1 MKYYGK
7 PIRLLSGGLA
17 TSILYT
23 SCCPTVIDEKDM
35 IYLSSENLIQ
45 LNDRIATPLSLNLKN
60 GDYEYLKFLDKLS
73 KEIISDPSIATDFS
87 KNPQVYLNK
96 YQYRGDINLDDGLL
110 KLILALSDTDIA
122 NAIKEGDIKKF
133 LQLCKEKNLIGNI
146 GFFNDGYYQEQ
157 IKELTKKDEFKQY
170 LESINPELITPYS
183 GPSGPPVQPPP
194 PDVVAAV
201 PVVAYFVAVI
211 VASAAIALAMAV
223 VIMEAVKGPQN
234 KNLSV
239 GNQDDLIINA
249 WILKGGK
256 NFQAT
261 FDEQVDKY
269 IDDIIDFVKS
279 EYPSC
284 FESVSETQVRE
295 LLKYNFTI
303 K

>member
-73 KEIISDPSIATDFS
+73 KEIISDPSIAADFS

-96 YQYRGDINLDDGLL
+96 YQYGGDINLDDGLL

-122 NAIKEGDIKKF
+122 NAIKEGNIKEF
-133 LQLCKEKNLIGNI
+133 LRLCKEKNLIENI
-146 GFFNDGYYQEQ
+146 GFFNDEYYQEQ
-157 IKELTKKDEFKQY
+157 IKELAKKDEFKQY
-170 LESINPELITPYS
+170 LKSIDPEVTTPYS
-183 GPSGPPVQPPP
+183 GPSGPPTLPPP
-194 PDVVAAV
+194 PGLLVTVPVLVYVVAAL
-201 PVVAYFVAVI
+201 
-211 VASAAIALAMAV
+211 VASAAVAIGMAV
-223 VIMEAVKGPQN
+223 VILEAVKGPQN
-234 KNLSV
+234 SNLSAS
-239 GNQDDLIINA
+239 NQDDLIINA
-249 WILKGGK
+249 WVLKGGK
-256 NFQAT
+256 NFQVT
-261 FDEQVDKY
+261 FDEQIDKY

-279 EYPSC
+279 EYPSY